1 MSDPALAPSN
11 ASAGSA
17 RAADA
22 ARPSSGDAPRAGG
35 GDVLAAAKTSDAR
48 NVLATS
54 GANDVIATSGAN
66 ASEGSANAS
75 EGSVCAADAAARPS
89 PGDAQ
94 RYSGAGDVLAAA
106 TTPGASDVLA
116 LRPAAPTT
124 SDVDKPTLRDLKRRE
139 IALKQ
144 SQRDEYAKMASK
156 LCALGATD
164 AHATTLA
171 KVKSLDEELARL
183 RGGAG
188 APKALR
194 ASAPPP
200 KASTAADK
208 TSKTWRRGSRALDG
222 VAGEEVTVGGAEGGS
237 ILKKYSATAAAA
249 SKAPEERGEG
259 FIVAPTVDSID
270 ASSAGIAPSS
280 GAVGAAAP
288 RSAAAILRKYSS
300 SSAAR
305 SSSVAQPKTRTKPTF
320 VTSRPRR
327 PSDEA
332 GEAAEDMLPLAKR
345 AKKGG

>member
-1 MSDPALAPSN
+1 MSDPALASN
-11 ASAGSA
+11 ASEGSA

-35 GDVLAAAKTSDAR
+35 GDVLAAAMTSGASD
-48 NVLATS
+48 VLATS
-54 GANDVIATSGAN
+54 GASDVIATSGA
-66 ASEGSANAS
+66 
-75 EGSVCAADAAARPS
+75 
-89 PGDAQ
+89 
-94 RYSGAGDVLAAA
+94 
-106 TTPGASDVLA
+106 SDVIA
-116 LRPAAPTT
+116 LRPAAATT
-124 SDVDKPTLRDLKRRE
+124 SDADKKPTLRDLKRRE

-144 SQRDEYAKMASK
+144 SQRDEYAKMAAK
-156 LCALGATD
+156 LSALGATD

-171 KVKSLDEELARL
+171 KVKGLDAELAR
-183 RGGAG
+183 
-188 APKALR
+188 LR

-200 KASTAADK
+200 KPSTAADK

-222 VAGEEVTVGGAEGGS
+222 VAGEEVTVGGGAEGGS

-270 ASSAGIAPSS
+270 ASSAGITSSS

>member
-1 MSDPALAPSN
+1 MSDPALASN
-11 ASAGSA
+11 ASEGSA

-35 GDVLAAAKTSDAR
+35 GDVLAAAMTSGASD
-48 NVLATS
+48 VLATS
-54 GANDVIATSGAN
+54 GASDVI
-66 ASEGSANAS
+66 
-75 EGSVCAADAAARPS
+75 
-89 PGDAQ
+89 
-94 RYSGAGDVLAAA
+94 
-106 TTPGASDVLA
+106 A
-116 LRPAAPTT
+116 LRPAAATT
-124 SDVDKPTLRDLKRRE
+124 SDADKKPTLRDLKRRE

-144 SQRDEYAKMASK
+144 SQRDEYAKMAAK
-156 LCALGATD
+156 LSALGATD

-171 KVKSLDEELARL
+171 KVKGLDAELAR
-183 RGGAG
+183 
-188 APKALR
+188 LR

-200 KASTAADK
+200 KPSTAADK

-222 VAGEEVTVGGAEGGS
+222 VAGEEVTVGGGAEGGS

-270 ASSAGIAPSS
+270 ASSAGITSSS

>member
-1 MSDPALAPSN
+1 MSDPALASN
-11 ASAGSA
+11 ASEGSA

-35 GDVLAAAKTSDAR
+35 GDVLAAAMTSGASD
-48 NVLATS
+48 VLATS
-54 GANDVIATSGAN
+54 GASDVIATSGA
-66 ASEGSANAS
+66 
-75 EGSVCAADAAARPS
+75 
-89 PGDAQ
+89 
-94 RYSGAGDVLAAA
+94 
-106 TTPGASDVLA
+106 SDVIA
-116 LRPAAPTT
+116 LRPAAATT
-124 SDVDKPTLRDLKRRE
+124 SDADKKPTLRDLKRRE

-144 SQRDEYAKMASK
+144 SQRDEYAKMAAK
-156 LCALGATD
+156 LSALGATD

-171 KVKSLDEELARL
+171 KVKGLDAELAR
-183 RGGAG
+183 
-188 APKALR
+188 LR

-200 KASTAADK
+200 KPSTAADK

-222 VAGEEVTVGGAEGGS
+222 VAGEEVTVGGGAEGGS

-259 FIVAPTVDSID
+259 FIVGFQCGDLLAGAGRGVCRAVEATRPRGARGTHAPRGFERASDSERFAMSFSNPTPCATQAAPAID
-270 ASSAGIAPSS
+270 AITSSSAAAASP
-280 GAVGAAAP
+280 AAAP

-305 SSSVAQPKTRTKPTF
+305 SVAQPKTTTKPTF

-345 AKKGG
+345 AKNGG

>member
-1 MSDPALAPSN
+1 MSNPALAPSN
-11 ASAGSA
+11 ASESA
-17 RAADA
+17 RDE
-22 ARPSSGDAPRAGG
+22 DAPRAGG
-35 GDVLAAAKTSDAR
+35 GDVLAAAKTSGASD
-48 NVLATS
+48 VLATS
-54 GANDVIATSGAN
+54 GASAVIATSGAN
-66 ASEGSANAS
+66 ASEGSGNAS

-94 RYSGAGDVLAAA
+94 RYSGVADVLAAA
-106 TTPGASDVLA
+106 TTSGASDVIA
-116 LRPAAPTT
+116 TCGASDVITLRPAAPTT
-124 SDVDKPTLRDLKRRE
+124 SAAEKKPTLRDLKRRE

-144 SQRDEYAKMASK
+144 SQRDEYAKMAAK
-156 LCALGATD
+156 LSALGATD

-171 KVKSLDEELARL
+171 KVTGLDAELAR
-183 RGGAG
+183 
-188 APKALR
+188 LR

-200 KASTAADK
+200 KPSTAADK

-222 VAGEEVTVGGAEGGS
+222 VAGEEVTVGGGAEGGS

-270 ASSAGIAPSS
+270 ASSAGITSSS

>member
-22 ARPSSGDAPRAGG
+22 ARPSSGDAPRGGG
-35 GDVLAAAKTSDAR
+35 GDVLAAAKTSGASD
-48 NVLATS
+48 VLATP
-54 GANDVIATSGAN
+54 GASDVLATSGAN

-75 EGSVCAADAAARPS
+75 EGSAHGADAAARSS
-89 PGDAQ
+89 PGDAL

-124 SDVDKPTLRDLKRRE
+124 SDAEKPTLRDLKRRE

-144 SQRDEYAKMASK
+144 SQRDEYAKMAAK

-171 KVKSLDEELARL
+171 KVKGLDEELARL

-200 KASTAADK
+200 KASAAADK

-222 VAGEEVTVGGAEGGS
+222 VAGEEVTVGGGAEGGS

-259 FIVAPTVDSID
+259 FIV
-270 ASSAGIAPSS
+270 
-280 GAVGAAAP
+280 GAQCGDFWRWTWSVP
-288 RSAAAILRKYSS
+288 RSRSHPASRGPGNAR
-300 SSAAR
+300 AAR
-305 SSSVAQPKTRTKPTF
+305 
-320 VTSRPRR
+320 
-327 PSDEA
+327 
-332 GEAAEDMLPLAKR
+332 L
-345 AKKGG
+345 